1 MWMNQAI
8 EASEGFIEVASH
20 PLSHVPCVLLQ
31 VSPSA
36 SAGVRQDV
44 RPWPTWRLRTGN
56 DLQGDHFHRWS
67 SAVHDAGVPS
77 KCKHPVLETD
87 SNHLFE
93 KVHMAMWQYRLEMAA
108 NSCVIPGQDQRIWH
122 LWASTPWVV
131 HHVSVLWGLAWLW
144 AEPMPD
150 RKYDCIYQEFG
161 LWTQEIYTCFRF

>member
-1 MWMNQAI
+1 M
-8 EASEGFIEVASH
+8 
-20 PLSHVPCVLLQ
+20 SHVYCYKSLLLLRL
-31 VSPSA
+31 VS
-36 SAGVRQDV
+36 GRTFVHD
-44 RPWPTWRLRTGN
+44 LREDWGLGTTSKVTIF
-56 DLQGDHFHRWS
+56 DRWS